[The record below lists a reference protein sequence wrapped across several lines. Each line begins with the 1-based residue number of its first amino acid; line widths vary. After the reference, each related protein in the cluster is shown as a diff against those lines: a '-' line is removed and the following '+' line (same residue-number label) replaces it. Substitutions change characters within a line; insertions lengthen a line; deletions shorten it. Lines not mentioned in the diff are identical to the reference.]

1 MGNDTDD
8 IFLNNSTKNLESKN
22 SSTDG
27 IFVEDKSSSLRIVKS
42 EYSRKSY
49 NIKTRV
55 VHEGYIPKGMLESE
69 DNTKKKD

>member
-8 IFLNNSTKNLESKN
+8 IFLKNSMKNLESKN

-27 IFVEDKSSSLRIVKS
+27 IFLKDKSSSSRIVKS

-49 NIKTRV
+49 NRKTRV
-55 VHEGYIPKGMLESE
+55 VHEGYIPKSILESE
-69 DNTKKKD
+69 ENTKKKD